1 MKKFEHK
8 KGAKPD
14 ADSGVAKLKQAVV
27 AWENACPLLDMATVE
42 AALLAGECISDK
54 LWAMLEPKIPM
65 ADSAA
70 AARPGKLFRTRGGY
84 GAFIRIDC
92 ENGWGEL
99 LKVHQVY
106 AWNTVAG
113 AGAYLKH
120 SSWHFE
126 GKPFTQCDSKQPLLC
141 MESGLRQMSD
151 DFLKAYQRAGK
162 DSFTWAQSGGV
173 PYHTR
178 NTIMGSVGDDTIF
191 CGLGDDP
198 ALAAAESAGRYAVVM
213 ARVAKYAQN
222 CRLDKK
228 IASWSVLYFK
238 LDRQR
243 RALSRIA
250 GIEPPSVDAAPKAIG
265 RLVSYRMGAV
275 E

>member
-92 ENGWGEL
+92 ENGW
-99 LKVHQVY
+99 
-106 AWNTVAG
+106 
-113 AGAYLKH
+113 
-120 SSWHFE
+120 
-126 GKPFTQCDSKQPLLC
+126 
-141 MESGLRQMSD
+141 
-151 DFLKAYQRAGK
+151 
-162 DSFTWAQSGGV
+162 V
-173 PYHTR
+173 PEWER
-178 NTIMGSVGDDTIF
+178 F
-191 CGLGDDP
+191 RP
-198 ALAAAESAGRYAVVM
+198 A
-213 ARVAKYAQN
+213 
-222 CRLDKK
+222 
-228 IASWSVLYFK
+228 
-238 LDRQR
+238 
-243 RALSRIA
+243 
-250 GIEPPSVDAAPKAIG
+250 P
-265 RLVSYRMGAV
+265 
-275 E
+275 